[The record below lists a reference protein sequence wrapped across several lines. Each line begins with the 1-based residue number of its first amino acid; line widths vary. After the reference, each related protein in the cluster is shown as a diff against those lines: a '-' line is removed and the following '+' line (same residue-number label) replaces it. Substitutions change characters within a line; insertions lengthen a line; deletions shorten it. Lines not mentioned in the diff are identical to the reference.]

1 MISYKGLH
9 HPLCAG
15 VQPEQSL
22 TLGDSLANQLR
33 IDAFKIS
40 KNDQVLEA
48 CFIPN
53 ISFGIQVCLAPF
65 LCRDAEQCN
74 IQHICFIG
82 VGKALTLWGHIR
94 RDQYIFDCI
103 RMVPPYS
110 EIWLAANLGNGW
122 WAAAAGSR
130 TERKKSHSD
139 TAAGIRV
146 FEGNDDGRGGVSSK
160 GRKKSGHPMPGHR

>member
-9 HPLCAG
+9 HLLCAG

-40 KNDQVLEA
+40 KNDQLLQA

-53 ISFGIQVCLAPF
+53 ISFGIRVCLVPF

-103 RMVPPYS
+103 RVDTVIDFCKCPIQVPS
-110 EIWLAANLGNGW
+110 Q
-122 WAAAAGSR
+122 
-130 TERKKSHSD
+130 RK
-139 TAAGIRV
+139 TAIFVILQALIV
-146 FEGNDDGRGGVSSK
+146 LDDI
-160 GRKKSGHPMPGHR
+160 

>member
-9 HPLCAG
+9 HLLCAV

-40 KNDQVLEA
+40 KNDQLLEA

-53 ISFGIQVCLAPF
+53 ISFGIRVCLAPS

-103 RMVPPYS
+103 RMLPPYS

-130 TERKKSHSD
+130 TERKKAHID
-139 TAAGIRV
+139 TTVGIRIFV
-146 FEGNDDGRGGVSSK
+146 GNDGGRGRGILKRTQKVRASDA
-160 GRKKSGHPMPGHR
+160 RP

>member
-9 HPLCAG
+9 HLLCAG

-40 KNDQVLEA
+40 KNDQLLEA

-53 ISFGIQVCLAPF
+53 ISFGIRVCLAPF

-110 EIWLAANLGNGW
+110 EIWLAANLGNGGR
-122 WAAAAGSR
+122 AAAAGVAHR
-130 TERKKSHSD
+130 AQKSPQRHRC
-139 TAAGIRV
+139 GL
-146 FEGNDDGRGGVSSK
+146 
-160 GRKKSGHPMPGHR
+160 KSI

>member
-9 HPLCAG
+9 HLLCAG

-40 KNDQVLEA
+40 KNDQLLEA

-53 ISFGIQVCLAPF
+53 ISFGI
-65 LCRDAEQCN
+65 RDAEQCN

-103 RMVPPYS
+103 RMLPPYS

-122 WAAAAGSR
+122 WAAAAGLR
-130 TERKKSHSD
+130 TGRKKAHSD
-139 TAAGIRV
+139 TAVGIRIFV
-146 FEGNDDGRGGVSSK
+146 GNDGGRGGVSSK